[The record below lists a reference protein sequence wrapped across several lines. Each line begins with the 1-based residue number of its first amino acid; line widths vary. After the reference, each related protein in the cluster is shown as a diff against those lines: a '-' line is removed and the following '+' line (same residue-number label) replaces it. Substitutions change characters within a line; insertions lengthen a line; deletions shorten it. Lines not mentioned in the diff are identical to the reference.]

1 MSNHSISEA
10 IILCGGAGTRLRSIV
25 NDRPKPMAEV
35 LGKPFLE
42 LLIEYLQSQGIKH
55 IFLSTG
61 YQSSY
66 IEEWVNS
73 CAFNVGIRI
82 SKENSPLGTGGAV
95 KKATKFIK
103 SSSFLVLNGDS
114 FTAFSISE
122 MLDCH
127 IKNNANITIG
137 VNKVPDI
144 QRYGQVTFD
153 QNNNVTSFQEKG
165 ANNGTGYINAGVYI
179 FKSSIIETFQNESFS
194 LEKEFFPHFL
204 SNKFF
209 CVPSESPFIDI
220 GTPESYQHAPKF
232 LESLNL

>member
-1 MSNHSISEA
+1 
-10 IILCGGAGTRLRSIV
+10 
-25 NDRPKPMAEV
+25 MAEV

-42 LLIEYLQSQGIKH
+42 LLIDYIHSQGIKH
-55 IFLSTG
+55 IVLCTG

-66 IEEWVNS
+66 IEEWLNS
-73 CAFNVGIRI
+73 SAFNVGISI

-95 KKATKFIK
+95 KKAAKLIK

-114 FTAFSISE
+114 FTAFSLSD
-122 MLDCH
+122 MFNCH
-127 IKNNANITIG
+127 IKNNANITMR
-137 VNKVPDI
+137 VSNVTDI
-144 QRYGQVTFD
+144 ERYGQVTFD
-153 QNNNVTSFQEKG
+153 KNNNVISFQEKG

-179 FKSSIIETFQNESFS
+179 FKTSIIETFQNECFS

-204 SNKFF
+204 SNKFL

-232 LESLNL
+232 LENLNL